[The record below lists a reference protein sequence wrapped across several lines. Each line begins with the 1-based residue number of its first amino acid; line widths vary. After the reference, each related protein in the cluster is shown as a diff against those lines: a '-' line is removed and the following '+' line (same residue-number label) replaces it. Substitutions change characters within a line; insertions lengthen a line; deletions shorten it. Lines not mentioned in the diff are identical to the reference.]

1 MKGTFVECPRCN
13 TPLPEVAHF
22 CHVCGN
28 DLVSQDGGRKAS
40 FALKPDEPVAS
51 FALVSTIM
59 PRGASGRPNTYRL
72 ALEITLALVAL
83 TAIVGAVPI
92 AVMIAAF
99 AVPVVYIVY
108 LYDVNLWEDEPV
120 SVTGAAFV
128 LTLALGIGW
137 TLIWV
142 ALSGHNPVI
151 QITPGVGGPTLLGFL
166 IAGVLAPLVG
176 EIIREAG
183 PIFLAS
189 RPKFDDLMDGLTFG
203 VISGVAY
210 ATGDTLVKHW
220 ALITGGFSSGT
231 DGGAWLALLV
241 LEGFIKPLV
250 LGTATG
256 IACAEFSGLGEG
268 YDGFTNRYFRGF
280 GEAVLASVLYFGG
293 TYLLSFIPNPVGTV
307 ISIVYGLV
315 LLGVLLVRVRTV
327 LHKGLLEAAL
337 ESQARNAGV
346 GPEGRLA
353 FCSRCEMPL
362 LPGAAFCG
370 NCGTSVLASSHLHS
384 SDAVPVLVGAVPT
397 DESSATALAP
407 EATVAPAATPGAVEE
422 VATPEE
428 APQVSPPEE
437 AAEVCTPEEAAEVS
451 TPEVVAEV
459 ATPEVAPP
467 EVVAE
472 ASVDAIPPD
481 ATPPDTPP
489 AEPKPRATRR
499 RSAKPRVQDPG
510 EEGQS

>member
-1 MKGTFVECPRCN
+1 VECPRC
-13 TPLPEVAHF
+13 TASLPEVAHF
-22 CHVCGN
+22 CHVCGT

-59 PRGASGRPNTYRL
+59 PRGVTGRPNTYRL
-72 ALEITLALVAL
+72 ALEVTLALVAL

-120 SVTGAAFV
+120 TVTGAAFV
-128 LTLALGIGW
+128 LTLALSIGW

-142 ALSGHNPVI
+142 AMNGHNPVL
-151 QITPGVGGPTLLGFL
+151 QVTAGVGGPTVMGFL
-166 IAGVLAPLVG
+166 IAGVLAPIVG

-220 ALITGGFSSGT
+220 ALITGGFSSGN

-250 LGTATG
+250 IGTATG

-293 TYLLSFIPNPVGTV
+293 TYLLSFVPNPVVGTV
-307 ISIVYGLV
+307 LSILYGLV

-346 GPEGRLA
+346 GPDGVLA
-353 FCSRCEMPL
+353 FCGRCEMPL

-384 SDAVPVLVGAVPT
+384 SDPVPVPVEAAP
-397 DESSATALAP
+397 LADTSV
-407 EATVAPAATPGAVEE
+407 ETPASDASLAGTPAVEE
-422 VATPEE
+422 PAVE
-428 APQVSPPEE
+428 APPAEE
-437 AAEVCTPEEAAEVS
+437 AAAEARVPDEPSAVEAPPAEEATAEAPV
-451 TPEVVAEV
+451 PDEAGAE
-459 ATPEVAPP
+459 APP
-467 EVVAE
+467 
-472 ASVDAIPPD
+472 PD
-481 ATPPDTPP
+481 TSPPDTPP
-489 AEPKPRATRR
+489 APAPKPRRR
-499 RSAKPRVQDPG
+499 RSPKPPVVAKD
-510 EEGQS
+510 EEGES

>member
-1 MKGTFVECPRCN
+1 MECPRC
-13 TPLPEVAHF
+13 TTSLPEVAHF
-22 CHVCGN
+22 CHVCGS
-28 DLVSQDGGRKAS
+28 DLVSEDGGRKAS

-59 PRGASGRPNTYRL
+59 PRGVSGRPNTYRL
-72 ALEITLALVAL
+72 ALEVTLALVAL

-120 SVTGAAFV
+120 TVTGAAFL
-128 LTLALGIGW
+128 LTLVLAIGW
-137 TLIWV
+137 TIVWV
-142 ALSGHNPVI
+142 AMGGHSPVI
-151 QITPGVGGPTLLGFL
+151 QVTAGVGGPTVLGFL
-166 IAGVLAPLVG
+166 IAGVLAPVVG
-176 EIIREAG
+176 ELIREAG

-220 ALITGGFSSGT
+220 ALITGGFSSSN

-293 TYLLSFIPNPVGTV
+293 TYLLSFVPNPVIGTV
-307 ISIVYGLV
+307 LSILYGLV

-346 GPEGRLA
+346 GPDGVLA

-384 SDAVPVLVGAVPT
+384 SEQVLVSVAASSADGSVAQVSVVEPSVDEPSVAQVSVVEPSVA
-397 DESSATALAP
+397 DES
-407 EATVAPAATPGAVEE
+407 
-422 VATPEE
+422 
-428 APQVSPPEE
+428 
-437 AAEVCTPEEAAEVS
+437 
-451 TPEVVAEV
+451 
-459 ATPEVAPP
+459 
-467 EVVAE
+467 VAE
-472 ASVDAIPPD
+472 AFSAEPSAAEASQPPKPRRRRRPKTPPPD
-481 ATPPDTPP
+481 APDDSAPSID
-489 AEPKPRATRR
+489 ATD
-499 RSAKPRVQDPG
+499 K
-510 EEGQS
+510 EGQA

>member
-1 MKGTFVECPRCN
+1 
-13 TPLPEVAHF
+13 VAHF
-22 CHVCGN
+22 CHVCGT
-28 DLVSQDGGRKAS
+28 DLVGEDGGRKAS
-40 FALKPDEPVAS
+40 FALKPDEAVAS

-59 PRGASGRPNTYRL
+59 PRGVSGRPNTYRL
-72 ALEITLALVAL
+72 ALEVTLALVAL
-83 TAIVGAVPI
+83 TAILGAIPI

-120 SVTGAAFV
+120 TVTGAAFV
-128 LTLALGIGW
+128 LTLALSIGW

-142 ALSGHNPVI
+142 AMSGHSPVI
-151 QITPGVGGPTLLGFL
+151 QITAGVGGPTVLGFL
-166 IAGVLAPLVG
+166 IAGVLAPVVG

-220 ALITGGFSSGT
+220 ALITGGFSSGN
-231 DGGAWLALLV
+231 DGGSWLALLV

-250 LGTATG
+250 IGTATG

-293 TYLLSFIPNPVGTV
+293 TYLLSYVPNPVVGTV
-307 ISIVYGLV
+307 LSILYGLV

-346 GPEGRLA
+346 GPDGVLA

-362 LPGAAFCG
+362 LPVAAFCG

-384 SDAVPVLVGAVPT
+384 SDPVLVPVGAAAADDSVA
-397 DESSATALAP
+397 DES
-407 EATVAPAATPGAVEE
+407 V
-422 VATPEE
+422 
-428 APQVSPPEE
+428 
-437 AAEVCTPEEAAEVS
+437 AEVS
-451 TPEVVAEV
+451 SVDVLVAEV
-459 ATPEVAPP
+459 SSVDVLVAEVSSVDVLVA
-467 EVVAE
+467 EVSSVDVPVAEVSSVGESVAE
-472 ASVDAIPPD
+472 APSTEPSAAEASPSPKPARRRRRPKAPPLDAPDDSAPSVDVAD
-481 ATPPDTPP
+481 
-489 AEPKPRATRR
+489 
-499 RSAKPRVQDPG
+499 
-510 EEGQS
+510 EEGQL

>member
-1 MKGTFVECPRCN
+1 VECSRCN
-13 TPLPEVAHF
+13 TSLPEVAHF
-22 CHVCGN
+22 CHVCGT
-28 DLVSQDGGRKAS
+28 DLVSEDGGRKAS

-59 PRGASGRPNTYRL
+59 PRGVAGRPNTYRL
-72 ALEITLALVAL
+72 ALEVTLALVAL

-120 SVTGAAFV
+120 TVTGAAFL
-128 LTLALGIGW
+128 LTLVLSIGW
-137 TLIWV
+137 TLAWV
-142 ALSGHNPVI
+142 AMGGHSPVI
-151 QITPGVGGPTLLGFL
+151 QITAGVGGPTVLGFL
-166 IAGVLAPLVG
+166 IAGVLAPVVG
-176 EIIREAG
+176 ELIREAG

-231 DGGAWLALLV
+231 DGGAWLSLLV

-293 TYLLSFIPNPVGTV
+293 TYLLSYVPNPVVGTV
-307 ISIVYGLV
+307 LSILYGLV
-315 LLGVLLVRVRTV
+315 LLAVLLIRVRTV

-337 ESQARNAGV
+337 EYQARTAGV
-346 GPEGRLA
+346 GPDGVLS

-370 NCGTSVLASSHLHS
+370 NCGTSVRASSRLHS
-384 SDAVPVLVGAVPT
+384 SDPVLVSVAAAGA
-397 DESSATALAP
+397 DES
-407 EATVAPAATPGAVEE
+407 
-422 VATPEE
+422 
-428 APQVSPPEE
+428 
-437 AAEVCTPEEAAEVS
+437 
-451 TPEVVAEV
+451 
-459 ATPEVAPP
+459 
-467 EVVAE
+467 VAE
-472 ASVDAIPPD
+472 ASSTDESVTEASSTEPSAAEASSTEPSAAEASQLPKPPRRRRRPNTSPPD
-481 ATPPDTPP
+481 APDDSAPSVD
-489 AEPKPRATRR
+489 AT
-499 RSAKPRVQDPG
+499 D
-510 EEGQS
+510 EEGQA

>member
-1 MKGTFVECPRCN
+1 MECPRCN
-13 TPLPEVAHF
+13 TSLPEVAHF
-22 CHVCGN
+22 CHVCGT
-28 DLVSQDGGRKAS
+28 DLVSEDGGRKAS

-59 PRGASGRPNTYRL
+59 PRGVSGRPNTYRL
-72 ALEITLALVAL
+72 ALEVTLALVAL

-92 AVMIAAF
+92 ALMIAAF

-108 LYDVNLWEDEPV
+108 LYDVNLWEDEPIT
-120 SVTGAAFV
+120 VTGAAFL
-128 LTLALGIGW
+128 LTLVLSIGW
-137 TLIWV
+137 TLAWV
-142 ALSGHNPVI
+142 AMSGHSPVI
-151 QITPGVGGPTLLGFL
+151 QVTPGVGGPTILGFL
-166 IAGVLAPLVG
+166 IAGVLAPVVG
-176 EIIREAG
+176 ELIREAG

-220 ALITGGFSSGT
+220 ALITGGFSSGN
-231 DGGAWLALLV
+231 DGGASLALLV

-293 TYLLSFIPNPVGTV
+293 TYLLSFVPNPVVGTV
-307 ISIVYGLV
+307 LSILYGLV
-315 LLGVLLVRVRTV
+315 LLGALLVRVRTV

-346 GPEGRLA
+346 GPDGVLA
-353 FCSRCEMPL
+353 FCGRCEMPL

-384 SDAVPVLVGAVPT
+384 ADPVLVSVSAAGA
-397 DESSATALAP
+397 DES
-407 EATVAPAATPGAVEE
+407 
-422 VATPEE
+422 
-428 APQVSPPEE
+428 
-437 AAEVCTPEEAAEVS
+437 
-451 TPEVVAEV
+451 
-459 ATPEVAPP
+459 
-467 EVVAE
+467 VAE
-472 ASVDAIPPD
+472 ASSTDKSVAEASSTDESVAEASSTEPSAAEASPPPKPPRRRRRPTTSPPAAPDDSAPSVDA
-481 ATPPDTPP
+481 TN
-489 AEPKPRATRR
+489 
-499 RSAKPRVQDPG
+499 
-510 EEGQS
+510 EEGQA

>member
-1 MKGTFVECPRCN
+1 MECPRCN
-13 TPLPEVAHF
+13 TSLPEVAHF

-28 DLVSQDGGRKAS
+28 DLVGQDGGRKAS

-59 PRGASGRPNTYRL
+59 PRGVTGRPNTYRL

-120 SVTGAAFV
+120 TVTGAAFV

-142 ALSGHNPVI
+142 ALSGHNTVI
-151 QITPGVGGPTLLGFL
+151 QVTAGVGGPTFLGFL
-166 IAGVLAPLVG
+166 IAAVLAPVVG

-220 ALITGGFSSGT
+220 ALITGGFSSGN

-293 TYLLSFIPNPVGTV
+293 TYLLSFVPNPVVGTV
-307 ISIVYGLV
+307 ISILYGLV

-346 GPEGRLA
+346 GPDGVLA

-384 SDAVPVLVGAVPT
+384 SDPVPVLVGAGTT
-397 DESSATALAP
+397 DESSATVSAP
-407 EATVAPAATPGAVEE
+407 EVSAAPPAA
-422 VATPEE
+422 
-428 APQVSPPEE
+428 
-437 AAEVCTPEEAAEVS
+437 
-451 TPEVVAEV
+451 PEVVAEP
-459 ATPEVAPP
+459 AAPEVVAEPAAP

-472 ASVDAIPPD
+472 ASADASPPD
-481 ATPPDTPP
+481 TTPPDTPP
-489 AEPKPRATRR
+489 AEPKPKATRR
-499 RSAKPRVQDPG
+499 RSPKPRADATG
-510 EEGQS
+510 EEGQI

>member
-1 MKGTFVECPRCN
+1 MECPRCK
-13 TPLPEVAHF
+13 TSLPEVAHF
-22 CHVCGN
+22 CHVCGT

-59 PRGASGRPNTYRL
+59 PRGVTGRPNTYRL
-72 ALEITLALVAL
+72 ALEVTLALVAL
-83 TAIVGAVPI
+83 TAIVGALPI

-120 SVTGAAFV
+120 TVTGAAFL
-128 LTLALGIGW
+128 LTLVLSIGW
-137 TLIWV
+137 TLVWV
-142 ALSGHNPVI
+142 AMGGHSPVI
-151 QITPGVGGPTLLGFL
+151 QITAGVGGPTLLGFL
-166 IAGVLAPLVG
+166 IAGVLAPVVG

-220 ALITGGFSSGT
+220 SLITGGFSSGN

-293 TYLLSFIPNPVGTV
+293 TYLLSFVPNPVVGTV
-307 ISIVYGLV
+307 LSILYGLV

-346 GPEGRLA
+346 GPDGVLA

-384 SDAVPVLVGAVPT
+384 SDPVLVSVAAST
-397 DESSATALAP
+397 ADESM
-407 EATVAPAATPGAVEE
+407 
-422 VATPEE
+422 
-428 APQVSPPEE
+428 
-437 AAEVCTPEEAAEVS
+437 
-451 TPEVVAEV
+451 
-459 ATPEVAPP
+459 
-467 EVVAE
+467 AE
-472 ASVDAIPPD
+472 ASTTEPSVAEESSIEDSVTEPPLSAEPATEAPSSEPVTEGRSSEPPADDASQAPRPPRRRRRPKTPAPSAPGDSGHNVDATD
-481 ATPPDTPP
+481 
-489 AEPKPRATRR
+489 
-499 RSAKPRVQDPG
+499 
-510 EEGQS
+510 EEGQA